1 MINHS
6 LRQPV
11 HFLQRQLSCTRKGSG
26 RADGMQEGEIC
37 GICRDGRHRHGPS
50 AGIPCAGA
58 TASSGPGFSPP
69 LRCDGLDV
77 LRLRRHIHRVRGR
90 PIRMRTPDRLFSA
103 PTPGRRQGPDTTPT
117 PESDQGPSPSRPCNS
132 PDGPAPLATVAFSIP
147 QSFQSLSSDLGRAQS
162 QLPPASFARAH
173 LPNVPSRGRR
183 PDGHQKSK
191 CTSPNFS
198 LSKAESLR

>member
-11 HFLQRQLSCTRKGSG
+11 HFLQRQLSCTRQGSG

-37 GICRDGRHRHGPS
+37 GTHRDARRRRGLA

-58 TASSGPGFSPP
+58 TARSGPGFSLT

-77 LRLRRHIHRVRGR
+77 LQHRRHIRRVRGR
-90 PIRMRTPDRLFSA
+90 PNSMRTPARLFTP
-103 PTPGRRQGPDTTPT
+103 PTPGSRQGPDTTPT
-117 PESDQGPSPSRPCNS
+117 PERDQGPSPSRPCNS
-132 PDGPAPLATVAFSIP
+132 PDGPAPHATVAFSIP

-162 QLPPASFARAH
+162 QLPPATFARAH
-173 LPNVPSRGRR
+173 LPNVPGK
-183 PDGHQKSK
+183 G
-191 CTSPNFS
+191 
-198 LSKAESLR
+198 AAA